1 VDGRKAWVVGTI
13 ESLGTIHQE
22 KEPTVYVEAKGL
34 FIEPKYATIMKVFF
48 FSIITDHVKRL
59 MLS

>member
-1 VDGRKAWVVGTI
+1 MEGTI

-34 FIEPKYATIMKVFF
+34 FIEPKYATIMKVRFK
-48 FSIITDHVKRL
+48 IARTNGL
-59 MLS
+59 